1 MDMYENNGTPQYQFE
16 TPAEQPK
23 NAMSTAAMI
32 MGILTIV
39 TTIMCTVYIPFITC
53 GLAILFAI
61 LSKGK
66 QRQMNGSARTG
77 ISTGIIGICLNIL
90 LIGTALYMYTTVP
103 EIHEQANTIFE
114 QRYGIS
120 IDDLYGELNKAR

>member
-1 MDMYENNGTPQYQFE
+1 MDMYENNGSPLYQFE
-16 TPAEQPK
+16 APQPPPK
-23 NAMSTAAMI
+23 NAMSTAAMV

-53 GLAILFAI
+53 GLAVLFAI

-66 QRQMNGSARTG
+66 DRQMSHSAKTG
-77 ISTGIIGICLNIL
+77 TATGIIGLCLNIL
-90 LIGTALYMYTTVP
+90 LIGMTWYMYTTVP

-114 QRYGIS
+114 QRYGVS
-120 IDDLYGELNKAR
+120 IDDIFDELNKAR